1 MSLSKYTASLP
12 TYDVSIPRERVIKQ
26 NCNIPVGYRR
36 LSCYFANTAENGVY
50 FKKGEEGAKTIAL
63 GGPLTED
70 TIVGNTETDFS
81 IAIGTG
87 DDKKGGAGFMAIEKL
102 DAEGMLP
109 KGFPLRDFFTITDNP
124 GVPGT
129 EKIIN
134 DEGAVLYVS
143 KFENNATKGQFVVKT
158 AGIDTSGTVNFFN
171 PGQPAICSSDIT
183 SSYESDAYT
192 LIGANQFGDSTI
204 YGTAGLANVFVTAT
218 SDESNAATI
227 LDAATKKAAGNGSAT
242 TTVSAT
248 GSGVTANAN
257 VVLKAD
263 TTSNTHSLRV
273 TVASGG
279 DKSLAYYHNN
289 AAVYGLPTDNTSPG
303 ANKMLI
309 TNSNSLLQFSDIQAV
324 LALVPAYVDNA
335 AASGAGL
342 AAGATYYNTTS
353 NTYTRVT

>member
-1 MSLSKYTASLP
+1 MSLSKYTSSLP

-26 NCNIPVGYRR
+26 NCNIPAGYRR

-50 FKKGEEGAKTIAL
+50 FKKGQEGAKTIAL

-129 EKIIN
+129 QKIIN

-143 KFENNATKGQFVVKT
+143 KFENDATRGQFVIKT
-158 AGIDTSGTVNFFN
+158 AGIDTSGTINFFN
-171 PGQPAICSSDIT
+171 PGQPTIASTDIT
-183 SSYESDAYT
+183 TSYESDAYT
-192 LIGANQFGDSTI
+192 LIGANQFGDPTI
-204 YGTAGLANVFVTAT
+204 YGTAGLASTFVTSV
-218 SDESNAATI
+218 SDESNAVSV
-227 LDAATKKAAGNGSAT
+227 LDATTKKAAGNGSAT

-248 GSGVTANAN
+248 GSAVTANAN
-257 VVLKAD
+257 VVLQA
-263 TTSNTHSLRV
+263 TTSSNTHSLRV

-279 DKSLAYYHNN
+279 AKSLAYYHNGS
-289 AAVYGLPTDNTSPG
+289 AVYGLPTDNSAPG
-303 ANKMLI
+303 ANAMLV
-309 TNSNSLLQFSDIQAV
+309 TDSSSLLKFSSIQQV
-324 LALVPAYVDNA
+324 LALVPAYADNA
-335 AASGAGL
+335 AAAGAGL
-342 AAGATYYNTTS
+342 ATGATYYNTTS

>member
-1 MSLSKYTASLP
+1 MSLSKYTASTP

-26 NCNIPVGYRR
+26 NCNIPAGYRR

-50 FKKGEEGAKTIAL
+50 FKTGQEGAKTIAL

-87 DDKKGGAGFMAIEKL
+87 DDKKGGAGFIAIEKL
-102 DAEGMLP
+102 DDDGKLP
-109 KGFPLRDFFTITDNP
+109 QGFPLRDFFTITDNP
-124 GVPGT
+124 GIPGT
-129 EKIIN
+129 QKIIN

-158 AGIDTSGTVNFFN
+158 AGIDTSGTLNFFN
-171 PGQPAICSSDIT
+171 PGQPAIYSTDIT
-183 SSYESDAYT
+183 NSYESDAYT
-192 LIGANQFGDSTI
+192 FISANQYGDAAA
-204 YGTAGLANVFVTAT
+204 YGTAGLANVFVT
-218 SDESNAATI
+218 SSSEESNAVAT
-227 LDAATKKAAGNGSAT
+227 LDSSTKKAAGDGSAT

-248 GSGVTANAN
+248 GSGVAANAN

-273 TVASGG
+273 TVTSGG
-279 DKSLAYYHNN
+279 AKSLAYYHNN
-289 AAVYGLPTDNTSPG
+289 SPVYGLPTDNTAPG

-309 TNSNSLLQFSDIQAV
+309 TDGSSVLQFSDIQAV

-335 AASGAGL
+335 AATGAGL
-342 AAGATYYNTTS
+342 AVGATYYNTTS
-353 NTYTRVT
+353 NTYTRVV

>member
-1 MSLSKYTASLP
+1 MSLSKYITSIP

-26 NCNIPVGYRR
+26 NCNIPVGYNR

-87 DDKKGGAGFMAIEKL
+87 DDKAGGAGFIAIEKL
-102 DAEGMLP
+102 DDDGKLP
-109 KGFPLRDFFTITDNP
+109 RGFPLRDFFTITDNP
-124 GVPGT
+124 AVAGT
-129 EKIIN
+129 QKIIN

-143 KFENNATKGQFVVKT
+143 KFENNATKGQFVIKT
-158 AGIDTSGTVNFFN
+158 TGIDSEGTINLFN
-171 PGQPAICSSDIT
+171 VGQPAIYSSDIT
-183 SSYESDAYT
+183 VSYESDAYT
-192 LIGANQFGDSTI
+192 FLSANQYGDSTV
-204 YGTAGLANVFVTAT
+204 YGTAGLANMFVTAT
-218 SDESNAATI
+218 SDESNALAV
-227 LDAATKKAAGNGSAT
+227 LDATTKKAAGNGNAT

-248 GSGVTANAN
+248 GSGVAANAN

-263 TTSNTHSLRV
+263 TTSNTHSLRIS
-273 TVASGG
+273 VASGG
-279 DKSLAYYHNN
+279 AKSLAYYHNN
-289 AAVYGLPTDNTSPG
+289 APVYGLSTVNSAPG

-309 TNSNSLLQFSDIQAV
+309 TDSSSVLQFSDIQAV

>member
-26 NCNIPVGYRR
+26 NCNIPAGYRR

-124 GVPGT
+124 ALPGT
-129 EKIIN
+129 QKIIN

-143 KFENNATKGQFVVKT
+143 KFENDATRGQFVIKT
-158 AGIDTSGTVNFFN
+158 AGIDTSGTLNVFN
-171 PGQPAICSSDIT
+171 AGQPAIYSTDIT

-192 LIGANQFGDSTI
+192 FLSSNQYGDSTV
-204 YGTAGLANVFVTAT
+204 YGTAGLANMFVTAS
-218 SDESNAATI
+218 SDESNAVTV
-227 LDAATKKAAGNGSAT
+227 LDAATSKAAGNGSAT

-248 GSGVTANAN
+248 GSAVAANAN
-257 VVLKAD
+257 VVLKA
-263 TTSNTHSLRV
+263 TTASNTHSLRV

-279 DKSLAYYHNN
+279 AKSLAYYHNN
-289 AAVYGLPTDNTSPG
+289 AAVYGLPTDNTAPG

-309 TNSNSLLQFSDIQAV
+309 TNASSLLQFSDIQAV

-342 AAGATYYNTTS
+342 AVGATYYNTTS
-353 NTYTRVT
+353 NTYTRVV